1 MPVSLE
7 LGPLSFP
14 SSVLL
19 TLVAVFVGAW
29 LGCWLARRLQT
40 APVEP
45 LFWRIVFWALVVS
58 RGAYVLLYRDAYLVD
73 PWTMLDVRDGGFE
86 PWSGLAAVWVLTLW
100 YVLRGKVAG
109 RPLMGA
115 MTAMTAVGVAGLMAL
130 QMPAG
135 GGQPLPGLQ
144 MRTLD
149 GQAVSLQAFAGRPV
163 IVNLWATW
171 CPHCVR
177 EMPVL
182 AEAQRQHP
190 ELAVVFVDQGEEV
203 LRVRR
208 FLESRGL
215 AQLQNVL
222 MDPQREAGQHFGVR
236 ALPTTLFFGRDGQLQ
251 EIRIG
256 AVSKATLQ
264 ARVERLL
271 E

>member
-1 MPVSLE
+1 
-7 LGPLSFP
+7 
-14 SSVLL
+14 
-19 TLVAVFVGAW
+19 
-29 LGCWLARRLQT
+29 
-40 APVEP
+40 
-45 LFWRIVFWALVVS
+45 
-58 RGAYVLLYRDAYLVD
+58 
-73 PWTMLDVRDGGFE
+73 
-86 PWSGLAAVWVLTLW
+86 
-100 YVLRGKVAG
+100 
-109 RPLMGA
+109 
-115 MTAMTAVGVAGLMAL
+115 MTAVGVAGLMAL

-208 FLESRGL
+208 FLEARGL

-222 MDPQREAGQHFGVR
+222 MDPQREAGRHFGVR